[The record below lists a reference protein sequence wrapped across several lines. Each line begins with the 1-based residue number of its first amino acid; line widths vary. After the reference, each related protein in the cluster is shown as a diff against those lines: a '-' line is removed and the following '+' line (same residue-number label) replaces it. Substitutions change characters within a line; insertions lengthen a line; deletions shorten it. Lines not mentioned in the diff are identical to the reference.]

1 MKYVITIEADSPE
14 ELREITDLLSGRAAE
29 PAETTTAPAP
39 EVKSAP
45 EGTLIAEG
53 TVIETET
60 REDEG
65 DAAVDADGMPWNGDY
80 HSDSRAVNA
89 DGTWKARRGKS
100 EEAKAARAAFKAGG
114 GNESAPDV
122 SERST
127 PAEDTGLPGAD
138 EDGGLPGAE
147 ETVDEREF
155 SLAQVVTMA
164 KAALTEGKTD
174 NAGIQGLYIKASGAD
189 TAQAAFEVF
198 KEDAASRL
206 RLVQE
211 IEAL

>member
-14 ELREITDLLSGRAAE
+14 ELREITDLLSGRGAE
-29 PAETTTAPAP
+29 PAETTTAAPAP

-45 EGTLIAEG
+45 AGVVVGEDG
-53 TVIETET
+53 TVTET
-60 REDEG
+60 REDDG

-127 PAEDTGLPGAD
+127 PAEDTGLPGAE

-155 SLAQVVTMA
+155 SLAQVVQLA

-174 NAGIQGLYIKASGAD
+174 NAGIQALYIKASGAE
-189 TAQAAFEVF
+189 TAQAAFETF